1 MPEFIKHNVTPFS
14 EALIREAEGLGL
26 LADTLRAAGVEGPG
40 ALQVPEVRR
49 VTESELVLP
58 RIDPAPATDAKMA
71 ALGDGLA
78 RMHRQTLPDYGLEVD
93 NLIGL
98 SPQKNTVMD
107 DWGVFYLEYRLRPQI
122 AMIKDDRV
130 RDEFESRLEPGQ
142 VTLREF
148 LNNHCDHASLLHGDL
163 WSGNVLFDR
172 AGPWLIDPAVYRGD
186 READLAMT
194 ELFGGFSPAFY
205 NAYDSV
211 YPRTGVYY
219 LKVPI
224 YNLYHTLNHYNLFGV
239 SYLGACRRNLQV
251 LERL

>member
-1 MPEFIKHNVTPFS
+1 MPEFIKHNATSYPD
-14 EALIREAEGLGL
+14 ALIREAEGLGL
-26 LADTLRAAGVEGPG
+26 LAAVLEEAGVEGPR
-40 ALQVPEVRR
+40 ALRVPEVRR
-49 VTESELVLP
+49 VTASELVIP
-58 RIDPAPATDAKMA
+58 RIDPAPATEEGMA
-71 ALGDGLA
+71 ALGEGLA
-78 RMHRQTLPDYGLEVD
+78 RMHGQVMPDYGFEVD

-98 SPQKNTVMD
+98 SPQRNTVMD
-107 DWGVFYLEYRLRPQI
+107 DWGRFYLGYRLRPQI

-130 RDEFESRLEPGQ
+130 RDEFESRLESAEIP
-142 VTLREF
+142 LREF
-148 LNNHCDHASLLHGDL
+148 LNRHCQHPSLLHGDL

-172 AGPWLIDPAVYRGD
+172 SGPWLIDPAVYRGD

-205 NAYDSV
+205 KAYDSV
-211 YPRTGVYY
+211 FPRTDVYD

-224 YNLYHTLNHYNLFGV
+224 YNLYHTLNHYNLFGA